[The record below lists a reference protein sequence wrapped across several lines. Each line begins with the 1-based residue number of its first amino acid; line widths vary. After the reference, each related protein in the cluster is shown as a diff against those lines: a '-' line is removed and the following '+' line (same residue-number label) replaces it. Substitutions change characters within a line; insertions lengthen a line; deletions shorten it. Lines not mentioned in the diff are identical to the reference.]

1 MKDQDKRKITRLSKS
16 FRTLVN
22 GDLESLEPT
31 SPQDMHSKV
40 GGTTSRSKSV
50 IPIARIQASPP
61 TSEPPAAPPAT
72 PDYHAEA
79 ETALTE
85 KDYVHAAEDFEKA
98 GTKHDELDAGNA
110 WNQAAIEA
118 ANKEGWQSNDAQVDS
133 HNASNDWHRGIN
145 AYKQAAESATNLTQA
160 ARDYEGEGNGFVDLS
175 DGADA
180 LKAYK
185 EAVSDLENTSNA
197 TVADHQNAFDI
208 ESKIIAISQTH
219 GNGLSDNNISRHDTK
234 ADALDA
240 QATILSIEGG
250 EANLSQAGALF
261 EQAAKA
267 LGGDLLTADSTLLA
281 NTVEYDKAGQA
292 WIAAAQTAGVGDKGT
307 DFANA
312 AMDFRT
318 AGDQK
323 NEATAISAANS
334 NGYQG
339 FVTEAATLEQEA
351 PVHTDKE
358 QQLVDNIASLQQQMA
373 TYDSDSLA
381 RGRTWEAEHSMY
393 QNMIDSAQSKLEG
406 LESADAGSLTRSELK
421 SEIADY
427 QQAAMDLKGTGQNG
441 DLEKLQVGD
450 LYKQLV
456 ESDKT
461 EYTAAT
467 HISLQDSPQSLTRE
481 AAMQEASDADKA
493 AKAFAEAGDTIEEAN
508 MLQVEK
514 DALTAYG
521 QDPQEEGQAADKVGQ
536 TAGALYLQMAKTAT
550 DQAEQLA
557 LYKAAEN
564 ALENTFD
571 RADLAKADRHIGLI
585 EEAQGHYD
593 KAGKA
598 FSDAGSEDVTYAQA
612 TSDFENSGKSYNE
625 AGKYG
630 HAAAAYSNAGSV
642 DLANGDYVSAVTDFE
657 KAGTVLKAT
666 IQAESGLTKGEQ
678 VSAYQAEANAYQNA
692 GAINANLGHNAAA
705 ADDFQNAL
713 TAVNA
718 AKSIENAEVETLANN
733 WMANHGGGESAFDQ
747 AMNAAAGGLND
758 AIHDTADYVATHEWA
773 QMVIATAAGV
783 GAGMLAAPYIAVA
796 GLAVGG
802 AVTAG
807 VEAGA
812 DVLARTA
819 LESGIV
825 IVTNPAAES
834 AAAAGTDDT
843 AQQVENAI
851 LRAAGITT
859 DTPVDLAIS
868 DSRNPLA
875 TMATMLE
882 DAVKTRI
889 SQFIAN
895 RPRIEVKAAIE
906 LAFQTREDNEVDK
919 ILNTAL
925 SGSVTMASLDSAI
938 ALTSLAAEKDAQQ
951 NETARAAADSMVAN
965 TLNNLSQTA
974 TNSTIASLSQDYVN
988 LGTDGRLSNLQ
999 SDLTD
1004 LPSNLEKAGVHSNMA
1019 KALEEESSLLTQEID
1034 VAQAQSAN
1042 DSEVANSDKTVAAKV
1057 TAQGDSADGN
1067 LNVAEAQKL
1076 LNAEGDTSEA

>member
-31 SPQDMHSKV
+31 SPQDMHSTV

-61 TSEPPAAPPAT
+61 TSETPAT

-133 HNASNDWHRGIN
+133 HNASNDWHSGID

-160 ARDYEGEGNGFVDLS
+160 ARDYEGEGNGFVDFS

-219 GNGLSDNNISRHDTK
+219 GNGLSDNDISRHDTK

-292 WIAAAQTAGVGDKGT
+292 WSAAAREAVDNDKGQ

-312 AMDFRT
+312 ALDFRS
-318 AGDQK
+318 AGDLQ
-323 NEATAISAANS
+323 NEATAISLANS

-339 FVTEAATLEQEA
+339 FITEATTLEQAAPARTDQEKQLLGDIASQQQALANFDNNSLSHGQSWESGHQLYENLIAADQNRLTALENANSLNRADLKTEAA
-351 PVHTDKE
+351 
-358 QQLVDNIASLQQQMA
+358 
-373 TYDSDSLA
+373 
-381 RGRTWEAEHSMY
+381 
-393 QNMIDSAQSKLEG
+393 
-406 LESADAGSLTRSELK
+406 
-421 SEIADY
+421 DY
-427 QQAAMDLKGTGQNG
+427 EQAAMDLQGVAGQG
-441 DLEKLQVGD
+441 DHVELLHNHVGD
-450 LYKQLV
+450 IFKQLAQV
-456 ESDKT
+456 DKAN
-461 EYTAAT
+461 YDAAT
-467 HISLQDSPQSLTRE
+467 QLSLQDAPYALIRN
-481 AAMQEASDADKA
+481 AAILEASDADKA
-493 AKAFAEAGDTIEEAN
+493 AQAYNKAGDTLAQAN

-521 QDPQEEGQAADKVGQ
+521 QDAQTEGQAANEVGQ
-536 TAGALYLQMAKTAT
+536 TAGALYLQMAKAAT
-550 DQAEQLA
+550 NQADQLTLYQDAE
-557 LYKAAEN
+557 K

-666 IQAESGLTKGEQ
+666 IQAESGLTNGEQ

-705 ADDFQNAL
+705 AADFQNAL

-718 AKSIENAEVETLANN
+718 ARSIENAEVETLANN

-802 AVTAG
+802 AVAAG
-807 VEAGA
+807 VDAGA

-825 IVTNPAAES
+825 IVTSPAAES
-834 AAAAGTDDT
+834 AAAASTDDT

-859 DTPVDLAIS
+859 DTPVDIAIS
-868 DSRNPLA
+868 DSRNPL
-875 TMATMLE
+875 ATMLE

-925 SGSVTMASLDSAI
+925 SGSLTMASLDSAI

-1034 VAQAQSAN
+1034 VAQAQSAK
-1042 DSEVANSDKTVAAKV
+1042 DLAVANSDKTVAAKV

-1076 LNAEGDTSEA
+1076 FNAEGDTSDG